1 MVFSVDKICYP
12 YFCRQ
17 VEEHAA
23 IVIKFRIQ
31 LKIIQCPFFL
41 DMNSVM
47 LRLPDGTLQSVED
60 YIVGIIKDASSQIEK
75 ERQNTSITADDIFD
89 KSADVE
95 NVQQTPLKTEL
106 NNSTHGKDST
116 RNDFLN

>member
-1 MVFSVDKICYP
+1 MVFSVDKICY
-12 YFCRQ
+12 RQ

>member
-75 ERQNTSITADDIFD
+75 ERQNTSITADDILD

-95 NVQQTPLKTEL
+95 NVLKTEL